1 MFGDEGVI
9 MVYDNLCEKFY
20 FVNNT
25 LKLRVHKIKKK
36 KEMRIKTFITAPT
49 RINPEYCVDI
59 YCYNHRC
66 NIVIGYI

>member
-1 MFGDEGVI
+1 MECVFFGDEGII

-36 KEMRIKTFITAPT
+36 EMRIKAFITAPT
-49 RINPEYCVDI
+49 RINPE
-59 YCYNHRC
+59 
-66 NIVIGYI
+66 